1 MILKEH
7 RKVTSRRG
15 SPNLENWIVASA
27 EVVEKMPVNAPKQN
41 ISIN

>member
-1 MILKEH
+1 MTLKEH

-41 ISIN
+41 KPIN

>member
-15 SPNLENWIVASA
+15 RPNLENWTVDSA
-27 EVVEKMPVNAPKQN
+27 EVVEKMPVNAQKQN
-41 ISIN
+41 IPIN